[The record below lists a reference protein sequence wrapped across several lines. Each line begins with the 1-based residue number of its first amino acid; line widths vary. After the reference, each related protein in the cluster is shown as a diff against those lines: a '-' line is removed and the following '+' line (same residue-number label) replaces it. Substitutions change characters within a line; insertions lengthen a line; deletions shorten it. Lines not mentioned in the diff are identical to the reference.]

1 VCIPAS
7 FKTMQAPASPTHEK
21 STVTNSITIQLSKA
35 LASNWS
41 SDGIW
46 PLLDAAYIAQ
56 IPTAWGGLEPP
67 VKMRSLLACLG
78 AKPAELQRA
87 EQALRVL
94 LDEADTDTDEWVLTI
109 AGLVRSRL
117 FGSAKPVAQLD
128 KIMTST
134 VSHIASTAQ
143 ELAAELQQQQLHA
156 SSSSKNGDSIA
167 AADWDA
173 VTAAADTPY
182 FYPLELQYLSK
193 KLQPP
198 VERFANKHFA
208 VSKEA
213 AAAVTLSDELQQA
226 ADAPARSGMAPPA
239 AAARSTDQQRAAPAG
254 MLASRASIGSG
265 SSSGSAGMRPTGALG
280 GRGSQSNLLSRKL
293 TPGTGS
299 LGGLRTGGAAR

>member
-1 VCIPAS
+1 
-7 FKTMQAPASPTHEK
+7 MQAPISPTHEK
-21 STVTNSITIQLSKA
+21 NTVTNSVTLQLSKA
-35 LASNWS
+35 LVSNWS
-41 SDGIW
+41 SDGLW

-117 FGSAKPVAQLD
+117 FGSEQPSGQLD

-143 ELAAELQQQQLHA
+143 ELAAELQQQLHA
-156 SSSSKNGDSIA
+156 GSSSKEGGSTTA
-167 AADWDA
+167 AAAAAEWDA
-173 VTAAADTPY
+173 VTAAVDTPY
-182 FYPLELQYLSK
+182 FYPVELQYLSK
-193 KLQPP
+193 KLQPLA
-198 VERFANKHFA
+198 ERFANKHFA

-213 AAAVTLSDELQQA
+213 ATAVSFSDELQQA
-226 ADAPARSGMAPPA
+226 GDAPARSSMAPPTVT
-239 AAARSTDQQRAAPAG
+239 ARSVPATEQRALPAS
-254 MLASRASIGSG
+254 MLASRASIGS
-265 SSSGSAGMRPTGALG
+265 SSSGGSAGMRPTGALG
-280 GRGSQSNLLSRKL
+280 GRGVQSQQMPRKL